1 MEKSEKTKLQQALSL
16 SRGLFV
22 VVGLFS
28 LFINGLLLTVPLY
41 MLQVYDR
48 VLASRSLDTLLMLT
62 IAAVIM
68 LVTVGVV
75 DVARS
80 RVLVRLGARLDGL
93 VNEPLL
99 SAMLLSRLRGQGAS
113 TGQPLTDLEAL
124 RIFLTGSGLLSF
136 FDAPW
141 TPFFIALIFV
151 FHPMLGFVAL
161 AGAVII
167 FLLAILSEL
176 ATRRPLR
183 ESARISLRADGFVES
198 SLRNAEA
205 IQAMGMMPGLLKR
218 WRARHRPALALQ
230 ALASDRA
237 AAIISSAK
245 VIRQLLQIAIL
256 GTGAYLAVR
265 QAITPG
271 VMLVTSLITARA
283 LAPVEAAIS
292 SWRPFIG
299 ARAAYGRLDDLL
311 KQADP
316 RGESMR
322 LPKPTGTLSVENLI
336 AAPPGVR
343 KPVIAGVSFS
353 LSEGEMLGLI
363 GPSAVGKSTLARL
376 LVGVWAPISGHVRLD
391 GADVHQWDHEAL
403 GPHIGYLP
411 QDVELFDG
419 TVSENIA
426 RFSVPDP
433 ELVVEAARQA
443 RAHDMIL
450 RLPSGYDTSIGE
462 GGGVLS
468 GGQRQ
473 RIALARALYG
483 DPTLI
488 VLDEP
493 NSNLDGEGEE
503 ALRAAI
509 AELKARRKT
518 MVVIAHRPSVI
529 GAADRVLLLRNGVVQ
544 TLGPPAEV
552 LPRVMHAP
560 VDEDARTVLRK
571 ESQTRVAG

>member
-1 MEKSEKTKLQQALSL
+1 MAKRGPTRLQRALSS
-16 SRGLFV
+16 SRSVFV

-28 LFINGLLLTVPLY
+28 FFINGLMLTVPIY
-41 MLQVYDR
+41 TLQLYDR

-62 IAAVIM
+62 IVAVIM
-68 LVTVGVV
+68 LLSGGVV
-75 DVARS
+75 DFARS

-99 SAMLLSRLRGQGAS
+99 AAMLQNRLRGQGAS

-124 RIFLTGSGLLSF
+124 RTFLTGTGLLSF

-151 FHPMLGFVAL
+151 FHPLLGFVAL
-161 AGAVII
+161 VGALII
-167 FLLAILSEL
+167 FLLATLSEL

-183 ESARISLRADGFVES
+183 EAAKISLRADGLAES
-198 SLRNAEA
+198 SLRNAEV
-205 IQAMGMMPGLLKR
+205 IQAMGMMPGLLER
-218 WRARHRPALALQ
+218 WRARHQPALALQ

-237 AAIISSAK
+237 AAIVSSAK
-245 VIRQLLQIAIL
+245 VVRQLLQIAIL
-256 GTGAYLAVR
+256 GAGAYLAIR

-271 VMLVTSLITARA
+271 VMIVVAIITARA
-283 LAPVEAAIS
+283 LAPVEAAIN
-292 SWRPFIG
+292 SWRSFIG
-299 ARAAYGRLDDLL
+299 ARGAYGRLNDLL
-311 KQADP
+311 KQAQP
-316 RGESMR
+316 GSESMR
-322 LPKPTGTLSVENLI
+322 LPRPSGVVSVENLV
-336 AAPPGVR
+336 AAPPGAQR
-343 KPVIAGVSFS
+343 PVIAGVSFS

-363 GPSAVGKSTLARL
+363 GPSAAGKSTLARL
-376 LVGVWAPISGHVRLD
+376 LVGVWAPNAGHVRLD
-391 GADVHQWDHEAL
+391 GADVYQWEHDAL

-426 RFSVPDP
+426 RLKAPEPD
-433 ELVVEAARQA
+433 LVVQAAKQA

-468 GGQRQ
+468 AGQRQ

-483 DPTLI
+483 DPIFI

-509 AELKARRKT
+509 AEQKESRKT

-529 GAADRVLLLRNGVVQ
+529 GAADKVLLLRDGVVQ
-544 TLGPPAEV
+544 MFGPPAEV
-552 LPRVMHAP
+552 LPQVMHVP
-560 VDEDARTVLRK
+560 VDGGLQTVLRK
-571 ESQTRVAG
+571 EPQPKVAG